1 MDNNVQV
8 LVNRSKG
15 SLNFDV
21 YTLATDQS
29 PESVS
34 FADMNGDGID
44 DLLVACS
51 QSNTINIFLNRIT
64 DGLKGATAQKFNH
77 PGSPAC
83 TGGVRRVAAMDVISD
98 GQLDLVGLC
107 QGGGG
112 ILKNQTL

>member
-1 MDNNVQV
+1 M

-34 FADMNGDGID
+34 FADMNGDGIN

-51 QSNTINIFLNRIT
+51 QSNSINIFLNRIT
-64 DGLKGATAQKFNH
+64 DGFKGATAQKFNM
-77 PGSPAC
+77 PGAPSC
-83 TGGVRRVAAMDVISD
+83 TGGVRRVAAMDVITD

-107 QGGGG
+107 QSGGG